1 MDVRAGA
8 PSQDPAR
15 TALLIIDM
23 QNDFLAEGGA
33 FSKRHC
39 DPHQLAQTVAW
50 LARAARAQGRVVVW
64 VTSVYGEIDAAPD
77 ALRGQTHTGS
87 ACCARGTWGAE
98 LFPALVPV
106 RAERPAGTAEWHV
119 EKRWYSAF
127 RDTEL
132 HARLAEA
139 GVTGVVLCGVATN
152 VCVLA
157 AARDARR
164 LGYDVDILG
173 DATAAGTAGKQAVAL
188 REIEGLGGRRRSWAD
203 LLSDGPGPVHI
214 AGIGAGETALWCG
227 ALDER
232 LAGDAGAFAAVERE
246 VAWTTMRH
254 RGGEVPRLVAIQ
266 GERSP
271 DGAMPLYR
279 HPVDEQPEL
288 CPFTPAVDRIRREVE
303 RRVGHPLNHCLLQL
317 YRTGRDWI
325 SEHSDKTLDLV
336 RPSFIVNVSLGR
348 QRTMVLRPKRAEDGN
363 AVQKVPLPHG
373 SLLVMDLETNR
384 RFYHAIRQEGDT
396 EGEGDGHVS
405 PSRISLTFRHIGT
418 FHDPATGAV
427 WGVGAPASDRPEA
440 EARARARAAVPEPE
454 REAAERGEAERMLQL
469 FRAENVDPTFD
480 VAAYRPGFEA
490 LNFRTLRASHE
501 PGGDR

>member
-1 MDVRAGA
+1 MKDR
-8 PSQDPAR
+8 PHPRDPAR
-15 TALLIIDM
+15 TALLVVDM

-39 DPHQLAQTVAW
+39 DPRQLAQSVGW
-50 LARAARAQGRVVVW
+50 LVRAARAQGRVVVW
-64 VTSVYGEIDAAPD
+64 VTSAYGELDAAPD

-106 RAERPAGTAEWHV
+106 RAERAERPAETAEWHV

-127 RDTEL
+127 RDTDL
-132 HARLAEA
+132 HARLQEA
-139 GVTGVVLCGVATN
+139 GVTAVVLCGVATN

-164 LGYDVDILG
+164 LGYDVEVLE
-173 DATAAGTAGKQAVAL
+173 DATAAGTAGKHAAAL
-188 REIEGLGGRRRSWAD
+188 REIEGLGVRRRRWAD
-203 LLSDGPGPVHI
+203 LLSEGPGPARVT
-214 AGIGAGETALWCG
+214 GIGAGGTALWCG
-227 ALDER
+227 ALDEG
-232 LAGDAGAFAAVERE
+232 LAGGAGAFAAVERE
-246 VAWTTMRH
+246 VAWTTMLH

-266 GERSP
+266 GERTA
-271 DGAMPLYR
+271 DGAEPLYR
-279 HPVDEQPEL
+279 HPVDEQPGL
-288 CPFTPAVDRIRREVE
+288 GAFTPAVDRIRREVE

-348 QRTMVLRPKRAEDGN
+348 QRTMVLRPKRGAEED

-373 SLLVMDLETNR
+373 SLLVMDLETNQ
-384 RFYHAIRQEGDT
+384 RFYHAIRQEGDA
-396 EGEGDGHVS
+396 EGEGERGT
-405 PSRISLTFRHIGT
+405 SRISLTFRHIGT

-427 WGVGAPASDRPEA
+427 WGVGAPAPDRAEA
-440 EARARARAAVPEPE
+440 EARARARAALPGPE
-454 REAAERGEAERMLQL
+454 REGAERAEAERMLQL
-469 FRAENVDPTFD
+469 FRAENLDPTFD
-480 VAAYRPGFEA
+480 AAAYRPGFEA
-490 LNFRTLRASHE
+490 LNFRTLQE

>member
-1 MDVRAGA
+1 MDGRPHPEG
-8 PSQDPAR
+8 PAR

-39 DPHQLAQTVAW
+39 DPHQLAQSAAW
-50 LARAARAQGRVVVW
+50 LVRAARAQGRVVVW
-64 VTSVYGEIDAAPD
+64 VTSAYGEIDAPPD

-106 RAERPAGTAEWHV
+106 RAEHPAGTAEWHV

-127 RDTEL
+127 RDTDL
-132 HARLAEA
+132 HARLQEA
-139 GVTGVVLCGVATN
+139 GVTAVVLCGVATN

-164 LGYDVDILG
+164 LGYDVAVLE
-173 DATAAGTAGKQAVAL
+173 DATAASTAGKHAAAL
-188 REIEGLGGRRRSWAD
+188 REIEALGARRGRWAD
-203 LLSDGPGPVHI
+203 LLADGSGPVRVD
-214 AGIGAGETALWCG
+214 GIGAGGTSLWCG
-227 ALDER
+227 ALDES
-232 LAGDAGAFAAVERE
+232 LAEGAGAFESVERE
-246 VAWTTMRH
+246 VAWTTMLH
-254 RGGEVPRLVAIQ
+254 RGGEVPRLVAVQ
-266 GERSP
+266 GERAP
-271 DGAMPLYR
+271 DGAVPLYR
-279 HPVDEQPEL
+279 HPADEQPEL
-288 CPFTPAVDRIRREVE
+288 RDFTPAVDRIRREVE
-303 RRVGHPLNHCLLQL
+303 RRIGHPLNHCLLQL

-348 QRTMVLRPKRAEDGN
+348 QRAMVLRPKRPADGD

-384 RFYHAIRQEGDT
+384 RLYHAIRQEG
-396 EGEGDGHVS
+396 GADGGTDGR

-427 WGVGAPASDRPEA
+427 WGAGAPAAGRAEA
-440 EARARARAAVPEPE
+440 EARARARSALPGPS
-454 REAAERGEAERMLQL
+454 REEAERAEAERMLQL
-469 FRAENVDPTFD
+469 FRAENIDPTFD
-480 VAAYRPGFEA
+480 AAAYRPGFEV
-490 LNFRTLRASHE
+490 LNFRTLQG

>member
-1 MDVRAGA
+1 MRER
-8 PSQDPAR
+8 PHPRDPAR

-39 DPHQLAQTVAW
+39 DPQNLAQSVAW
-50 LARAARAQGRVVVW
+50 LVRAARAQGRVVVW
-64 VTSVYGEIDAAPD
+64 VTAVYGEIDAAPD

-106 RAERPAGTAEWHV
+106 RAERAERPGGTAEWHV
-119 EKRWYSAF
+119 EKRWYSPF
-127 RDTEL
+127 RDTDL
-132 HARLAEA
+132 HARLEEA
-139 GVTGVVLCGVATN
+139 GVTAVVLCGVATN

-164 LGYDVDILG
+164 LGYDVEVLG
-173 DATAAGTAGKQAVAL
+173 DATSAGTAGKHAAAL
-188 REIEGLGGRRRSWAD
+188 REIEGLGGRHRRWAD
-203 LLSDGPGPVHI
+203 LLTDGPGPVRVT
-214 AGIGAGETALWCG
+214 GIGAGETSLCCG
-227 ALDER
+227 ALDEG
-232 LAGDAGAFAAVERE
+232 LAEGAAAFAAVEGE
-246 VAWTTMRH
+246 VAWTTMLH

-266 GERSP
+266 GERTP
-271 DGAMPLYR
+271 DGAAPLYR

-288 CPFTPAVDRIRREVE
+288 GAFTPAVDRIRREVE

-348 QRTMVLRPKRAEDGN
+348 QRTMVLRPKRAAEGE

-384 RFYHAIRQEGDT
+384 RFYHAIRQEGDA
-396 EGEGDGHVS
+396 EGEGRT
-405 PSRISLTFRHIGT
+405 SRISLTFRHIGT

-427 WGVGAPASDRPEA
+427 WGVGAPASDRADA
-440 EARARARAAVPEPE
+440 EARALARSALSGPE
-454 REAAERGEAERMLQL
+454 REGAERAEAERMLQL
-469 FRAENVDPTFD
+469 FRAENIDPAFD
-480 VAAYRPGFEA
+480 AAAYRPGFEA
-490 LNFRTLRASHE
+490 LNFRTLQE

>member
-1 MDVRAGA
+1 MKDVRER
-8 PSQDPAR
+8 PHPEDPAR

-39 DPHQLAQTVAW
+39 DPQQLAQSVGW
-50 LARAARAQGRVVVW
+50 LVRAARAQGRVVVW

-98 LFPALVPV
+98 LFPALAPA

-127 RDTEL
+127 RDTDL
-132 HARLAEA
+132 HARLAQA
-139 GVTGVVLCGVATN
+139 GVTAVALCGVATN

-164 LGYDVDILG
+164 LGYDVEVLA
-173 DATAAGTAGKQAVAL
+173 DATAAGTAGKHAAAL
-188 REIEGLGGRRRSWAD
+188 REIEGLGGRRRRWAD
-203 LLSDGPGPVHI
+203 LLSDGPGPVCVT
-214 AGIGAGETALWCG
+214 GIGAGGTALWCG
-227 ALDER
+227 ALDES
-232 LAGDAGAFAAVERE
+232 LAEGAGAFAAVERE
-246 VAWTTMRH
+246 VAWTTMLH

-266 GERSP
+266 GERAP
-271 DGAMPLYR
+271 DGAAPLYR

-288 CPFTPAVDRIRREVE
+288 GAFTPAVDRIRREVE

-336 RPSFIVNVSLGR
+336 RPSSIVNVSLGR
-348 QRTMVLRPKRAEDGN
+348 QRTMVLRPKRAADGD
-363 AVQKVPLPHG
+363 AAQKVPLPHG

-384 RFYHAIRQEGDT
+384 RFYHAIRQEGDA
-396 EGEGDGHVS
+396 EGEGDGRT
-405 PSRISLTFRHIGT
+405 SRISLTFRHIGT
-418 FHDPATGAV
+418 FHDPASGAV
-427 WGVGAPASDRPEA
+427 WGVGAPCSDRAEA
-440 EARARARAAVPEPE
+440 EARARARSALPEAE
-454 REAAERGEAERMLQL
+454 REGAERAEAERMLQL
-469 FRAENVDPTFD
+469 FRAENLDPTFD
-480 VAAYRPGFEA
+480 AAAYRPGFEA
-490 LNFRTLRASHE
+490 LHFRTLQE